1 MKRSLALA
9 VCGFS
14 LVLALVGGWLAD
26 RQFTTALDTL
36 ADQAVLQ
43 HQRNLFGYADTL
55 QEVKADD
62 SPHMILADDSGTRY
76 INASDKAFAGQLYF
90 DRQRLIVG
98 SVPCTFALLDQTG
111 RVIYSK
117 LPDTIPESELAA
129 LKDADP
135 TTMRLCGQTLLLCD
149 QVAGASG
156 QRVWVWMV
164 TALDASS
171 AYAVRTA
178 TLRQWFLLQAVLTLA
193 ALLMVHH
200 TTALQQLN
208 DRQSRF
214 VADLTHELKTPLTS
228 MIGYADLLRGGEL
241 PPENQRRAADAIYH
255 ESTRLE
261 SLSQQLL
268 SLQDLRQEALTLTA
282 VPVAAAFEDVARS
295 LPDCPVTLEKTC
307 PEDAAVRADRVL
319 LADLLRNLVLNAAHA
334 SAPGSTV
341 TLRCLPAG
349 DRWRLEVAD
358 TGCGIPPEALP
369 HLTEPFYR
377 VDKARARANGGSGVG
392 LALCADIAAAFGAK
406 LEFTSTVG
414 EGTTVALPLPKEVYP
429 HEEADDLPTFLAD
442 HCPLRCPAGR
452 AAAGGAGPRP
462 PAGHRPAPPRN
473 DRRNDRRTAPGPD
486 GPRAVHAANF
496 EHQQWVYHRRGK
508 LPQIHPDAGQAA
520 AGQPPGAD
528 QRCAAGV
535 SGPAGAGHRSYR
547 KQRGRRLHLSFTQLL
562 HPAHRCRRG
571 RVSGTFQ
578 LCHYGGGG
586 RFDPYCY

>member
-26 RQFTTALDTL
+26 RQFTAALDTL

-129 LKDADP
+129 LKDADT

-149 QVAGASG
+149 QVAGASS

-164 TALDASS
+164 TALDAGS
-171 AYAVRTA
+171 AYAARTA

-282 VPVAAAFEDVARS
+282 VPVAAAF
-295 LPDCPVTLEKTC
+295 
-307 PEDAAVRADRVL
+307 
-319 LADLLRNLVLNAAHA
+319 
-334 SAPGSTV
+334 
-341 TLRCLPAG
+341 
-349 DRWRLEVAD
+349 
-358 TGCGIPPEALP
+358 
-369 HLTEPFYR
+369 
-377 VDKARARANGGSGVG
+377 
-392 LALCADIAAAFGAK
+392 GAK

-414 EGTTVALPLPKEVYP
+414 EGTTVALTLPKEVYA
-429 HEEADDLPTFLAD
+429 HEEADD
-442 HCPLRCPAGR
+442 
-452 AAAGGAGPRP
+452 
-462 PAGHRPAPPRN
+462 
-473 DRRNDRRTAPGPD
+473 
-486 GPRAVHAANF
+486 
-496 EHQQWVYHRRGK
+496 
-508 LPQIHPDAGQAA
+508 
-520 AGQPPGAD
+520 
-528 QRCAAGV
+528 
-535 SGPAGAGHRSYR
+535 
-547 KQRGRRLHLSFTQLL
+547 
-562 HPAHRCRRG
+562 
-571 RVSGTFQ
+571 
-578 LCHYGGGG
+578 
-586 RFDPYCY
+586 

>member
-26 RQFTTALDTL
+26 RQFTAALDTL

-129 LKDADP
+129 LKDADT

-149 QVAGASG
+149 QVAGASS

-164 TALDASS
+164 TALDAGS
-171 AYAVRTA
+171 AYAARTA

-241 PPENQRRAADAIYH
+241 PPENQRRAADGHAVYRQ
-255 ESTRLE
+255 TRQPGQRQHHQHGQC
-261 SLSQQLL
+261 SPQQG
-268 SLQDLRQEALTLTA
+268 
-282 VPVAAAFEDVARS
+282 
-295 LPDCPVTLEKTC
+295 K
-307 PEDAAVRADRVL
+307 
-319 LADLLRNLVLNAAHA
+319 
-334 SAPGSTV
+334 
-341 TLRCLPAG
+341 
-349 DRWRLEVAD
+349 
-358 TGCGIPPEALP
+358 
-369 HLTEPFYR
+369 
-377 VDKARARANGGSGVG
+377 
-392 LALCADIAAAFGAK
+392 
-406 LEFTSTVG
+406 
-414 EGTTVALPLPKEVYP
+414 
-429 HEEADDLPTFLAD
+429 
-442 HCPLRCPAGR
+442 
-452 AAAGGAGPRP
+452 
-462 PAGHRPAPPRN
+462 
-473 DRRNDRRTAPGPD
+473 
-486 GPRAVHAANF
+486 
-496 EHQQWVYHRRGK
+496 QQSR
-508 LPQIHPDAGQAA
+508 
-520 AGQPPGAD
+520 
-528 QRCAAGV
+528 GV
-535 SGPAGAGHRSYR
+535 SGKETAQQAPGRQDAQGRSGPQLIQGKHRDDVGQAQLHPRQGDHQRHGKQVFQGAQAQGQSRQHRAQRQLAGRYLHAAPPIPAPR
-547 KQRGRRLHLSFTQLL
+547 RGRRH
-562 HPAHRCRRG
+562 HRR
-571 RVSGTFQ
+571 
-578 LCHYGGGG
+578 
-586 RFDPYCY
+586 

>member
-26 RQFTTALDTL
+26 RQFTAALDTL

-129 LKDADP
+129 LKDADT

-164 TALDASS
+164 TALDTSS

-282 VPVAAAFEDVARS
+282 VPVAAAFEDVAS
-295 LPDCPVTLEKTC
+295 AVTASIDLSALQEGSVQMVKRLYGLNPSDFDGCLLYYPQTNM
-307 PEDAAVRADRVL
+307 EAEELLLLKLRDTSQQEAVRAAVEARLETQKTSFDGYGL
-319 LADLLRNLVLNAAHA
+319 EQYDLLTNHSILDIRGNYVLFVVHK
-334 SAPGSTV
+334 
-341 TLRCLPAG
+341 
-349 DRWRLEVAD
+349 D
-358 TGCGIPPEALP
+358 
-369 HLTEPFYR
+369 
-377 VDKARARANGGSGVG
+377 
-392 LALCADIAAAFGAK
+392 AAAVQQAFRGA
-406 LEFTSTVG
+406 L
-414 EGTTVALPLPKEVYP
+414 
-429 HEEADDLPTFLAD
+429 
-442 HCPLRCPAGR
+442 
-452 AAAGGAGPRP
+452 
-462 PAGHRPAPPRN
+462 
-473 DRRNDRRTAPGPD
+473 
-486 GPRAVHAANF
+486 
-496 EHQQWVYHRRGK
+496 
-508 LPQIHPDAGQAA
+508 
-520 AGQPPGAD
+520 
-528 QRCAAGV
+528 
-535 SGPAGAGHRSYR
+535 
-547 KQRGRRLHLSFTQLL
+547 
-562 HPAHRCRRG
+562 
-571 RVSGTFQ
+571 
-578 LCHYGGGG
+578 
-586 RFDPYCY
+586 

>member
-26 RQFTTALDTL
+26 RQFTAALDTL

-129 LKDADP
+129 LKDADT

-171 AYAVRTA
+171 AYAIRTA

-214 VADLTHELKTPLTS
+214 VADLTHELKTPLMS
-228 MIGYADLLRGGEL
+228 ISGYAEL
-241 PPENQRRAADAIYH
+241 MMNGMVPADHVQEFSGRIYH
-255 ESTRLE
+255 EAVRLSNLVADIIQLSRLDE
-261 SLSQQLL
+261 SNSEVPFEEV
-268 SLQDLRQEALTLTA
+268 DLYELA
-282 VPVAAAFEDVARS
+282 EDVQNNLRHPAEKKNIS
-295 LPDCPVTLEKTC
+295 LELTGNSEKIQGVRHVLY
-307 PEDAAVRADRVL
+307 EMFFNIADNAVRYTEQNGHVRIMVGNRKGNPFYCVVD
-319 LADLLRNLVLNAAHA
+319 D
-334 SAPGSTV
+334 GI
-341 TLRCLPAG
+341 
-349 DRWRLEVAD
+349 
-358 TGCGIPPEALP
+358 GIPKSEQGRIF
-369 HLTEPFYR
+369 ERFYR
-377 VDKARARANGGSGVG
+377 VDKSHSRQTGGTG
-392 LALCADIAAAFGAK
+392 LGLSIVKHGAT
-406 LEFTSTVG
+406 LHHAQIHVESEQG
-414 EGTTVALPLPKEVYP
+414 EGTRMEIV
-429 HEEADDLPTFLAD
+429 F
-442 HCPLRCPAGR
+442 
-452 AAAGGAGPRP
+452 
-462 PAGHRPAPPRN
+462 
-473 DRRNDRRTAPGPD
+473 PGKD
-486 GPRAVHAANF
+486 QA
-496 EHQQWVYHRRGK
+496 RG
-508 LPQIHPDAGQAA
+508 
-520 AGQPPGAD
+520 
-528 QRCAAGV
+528 
-535 SGPAGAGHRSYR
+535 
-547 KQRGRRLHLSFTQLL
+547 
-562 HPAHRCRRG
+562 
-571 RVSGTFQ
+571 
-578 LCHYGGGG
+578 
-586 RFDPYCY
+586 

>member
-1 MKRSLALA
+1 MKRSLSLL
-9 VCGFS
+9 VCAFS

-26 RQFTTALDTL
+26 RQFTAALDTL

-62 SPHMILADDSGTRY
+62 SIHMMVVDSNSFVQADSKT
-76 INASDKAFAGQLYF
+76 FAGKLYY
-90 DRQRLIVG
+90 DRQRLMVG
-98 SVPCTFALLDQTG
+98 AEPCTFALLDQTG
-111 RVIYSK
+111 RVLYTT
-117 LPDTIPESELAA
+117 LPDTIPKSELAA
-129 LKDADP
+129 LQAGDG
-135 TTMRLCGQTLLLCD
+135 TTMQLYDQTLLLCD
-149 QVAGASG
+149 EVAGSTG
-156 QRVWVWMV
+156 SRTWVWMV
-164 TALDASS
+164 TGMDASP
-171 AYAVRTA
+171 AYAARTN

-193 ALLMVHH
+193 ALLMARH

-208 DRQSRF
+208 DRQARF

-295 LPDCPVTLEKTC
+295 LPDCPVVLEKTC

-319 LADLLRNLVLNAAHA
+319 LVDLLRNLVLNAAHA
-334 SAPGSTV
+334 STPGSV
-341 TLRCLPAG
+341 VALRCLPAG

-392 LALCADIAAAFGAK
+392 LALCADIAAAFGSR
-406 LEFTSTVG
+406 LEFASTVG
-414 EGTTVALPLPKEVYP
+414 EGTTVSLTLPKEVYP
-429 HEEADDLPTFLAD
+429 HEEADD
-442 HCPLRCPAGR
+442 
-452 AAAGGAGPRP
+452 
-462 PAGHRPAPPRN
+462 
-473 DRRNDRRTAPGPD
+473 
-486 GPRAVHAANF
+486 
-496 EHQQWVYHRRGK
+496 
-508 LPQIHPDAGQAA
+508 
-520 AGQPPGAD
+520 
-528 QRCAAGV
+528 
-535 SGPAGAGHRSYR
+535 
-547 KQRGRRLHLSFTQLL
+547 
-562 HPAHRCRRG
+562 
-571 RVSGTFQ
+571 
-578 LCHYGGGG
+578 
-586 RFDPYCY
+586 

>member
-26 RQFTTALDTL
+26 RQFTAALDTL

-76 INASDKAFAGQLYF
+76 VNASDKAFAGQLYF

-129 LKDADP
+129 LKDADT

-164 TALDASS
+164 TALDAGS
-171 AYAVRTA
+171 AYAVRTV

-241 PPENQRRAADAIYH
+241 PPEKQRRAADAIYH

-295 LPDCPVTLEKTC
+295 LPDCPVNLEKTC

-341 TLRCLPAG
+341 TLRCLPAE

-414 EGTTVALPLPKEVYP
+414 EGTTVALTLPKEVHA
-429 HEEADDLPTFLAD
+429 HEEADD
-442 HCPLRCPAGR
+442 
-452 AAAGGAGPRP
+452 
-462 PAGHRPAPPRN
+462 
-473 DRRNDRRTAPGPD
+473 
-486 GPRAVHAANF
+486 
-496 EHQQWVYHRRGK
+496 
-508 LPQIHPDAGQAA
+508 
-520 AGQPPGAD
+520 
-528 QRCAAGV
+528 
-535 SGPAGAGHRSYR
+535 
-547 KQRGRRLHLSFTQLL
+547 
-562 HPAHRCRRG
+562 
-571 RVSGTFQ
+571 
-578 LCHYGGGG
+578 
-586 RFDPYCY
+586 

>member
-129 LKDADP
+129 LKDADT

-156 QRVWVWMV
+156 QHVWVWMV

-200 TTALQQLN
+200 TTALP
-208 DRQSRF
+208 RSTCR
-214 VADLTHELKTPLTS
+214 
-228 MIGYADLLRGGEL
+228 LL
-241 PPENQRRAADAIYH
+241 P
-255 ESTRLE
+255 S
-261 SLSQQLL
+261 
-268 SLQDLRQEALTLTA
+268 
-282 VPVAAAFEDVARS
+282 
-295 LPDCPVTLEKTC
+295 
-307 PEDAAVRADRVL
+307 
-319 LADLLRNLVLNAAHA
+319 
-334 SAPGSTV
+334 
-341 TLRCLPAG
+341 
-349 DRWRLEVAD
+349 
-358 TGCGIPPEALP
+358 
-369 HLTEPFYR
+369 
-377 VDKARARANGGSGVG
+377 
-392 LALCADIAAAFGAK
+392 
-406 LEFTSTVG
+406 
-414 EGTTVALPLPKEVYP
+414 
-429 HEEADDLPTFLAD
+429 
-442 HCPLRCPAGR
+442 
-452 AAAGGAGPRP
+452 
-462 PAGHRPAPPRN
+462 
-473 DRRNDRRTAPGPD
+473 
-486 GPRAVHAANF
+486 
-496 EHQQWVYHRRGK
+496 
-508 LPQIHPDAGQAA
+508 
-520 AGQPPGAD
+520 
-528 QRCAAGV
+528 
-535 SGPAGAGHRSYR
+535 
-547 KQRGRRLHLSFTQLL
+547 
-562 HPAHRCRRG
+562 
-571 RVSGTFQ
+571 
-578 LCHYGGGG
+578 
-586 RFDPYCY
+586 

>member
-1 MKRSLALA
+1 MKRSLSLL
-9 VCGFS
+9 VCAFS
-14 LVLALVGGWLAD
+14 LVLALVGAWLAD
-26 RQFTTALDTL
+26 RQFTAALDTL
-36 ADQAVLQ
+36 SDQAVLQ

-62 SPHMILADDSGTRY
+62 SPHMILADDSVTRY

-129 LKDADP
+129 LKDADS

-171 AYAVRTA
+171 AYAARTA

-228 MIGYADLLRGGEL
+228 MIGYADLLRGNEL
-241 PPENQRRAADAIYH
+241 SPENQRRAADAIYH

-268 SLQDLRQEALTLTA
+268 SLQNLRQGGLALTA

-295 LPDCPVTLEKTC
+295 LPDCPVVLEKTC

-319 LADLLRNLVLNAAHA
+319 LVDLLRNLVLNAAHA
-334 SAPGSTV
+334 SEPGSTV
-341 TLRCLPAG
+341 ELRCLPAG

-369 HLTEPFYR
+369 HLTEAFYR

-392 LALCADIAAAFGAK
+392 LALCADIAAAFGSK
-406 LEFTSTVG
+406 LDFTSTVG
-414 EGTTVALPLPKEVYP
+414 KGTTVALTLPKEVYI
-429 HEEADDLPTFLAD
+429 HEETAD
-442 HCPLRCPAGR
+442 
-452 AAAGGAGPRP
+452 
-462 PAGHRPAPPRN
+462 
-473 DRRNDRRTAPGPD
+473 
-486 GPRAVHAANF
+486 
-496 EHQQWVYHRRGK
+496 
-508 LPQIHPDAGQAA
+508 
-520 AGQPPGAD
+520 
-528 QRCAAGV
+528 
-535 SGPAGAGHRSYR
+535 
-547 KQRGRRLHLSFTQLL
+547 
-562 HPAHRCRRG
+562 
-571 RVSGTFQ
+571 
-578 LCHYGGGG
+578 
-586 RFDPYCY
+586 

>member
-1 MKRSLALA
+1 MKRSLSLA
-9 VCGFS
+9 VCCFS

-26 RQFTTALDTL
+26 RQFTQTLDTL

-43 HQRNLFGYADTL
+43 HQRNLFGYAETL
-55 QEVKADD
+55 QEVKDDD
-62 SPHMILADDSGTRY
+62 SIHMMVVDNNMFAQVDSKT
-76 INASDKAFAGQLYF
+76 FAGKLYY
-90 DRQRLIVG
+90 DRQRLMVG
-98 SVPCTFALLDQTG
+98 AEPCTFALLNKVG
-111 RVIYSK
+111 RVLYTT
-117 LPDTIPESELAA
+117 LPDSIPETTLTTLQAG
-129 LKDADP
+129 DG
-135 TTMRLCGQTLLLCD
+135 TTMQLCGQTLLLCD
-149 QVAGASG
+149 QVAGSTG
-156 QRVWVWMV
+156 SRTWVWMV
-164 TALDASS
+164 TGMDVSP
-171 AYAVRTA
+171 AYTARTN

-193 ALLMVHH
+193 ALLMAHH
-200 TTALQQLN
+200 TTALQQLS

-282 VPVAAAFEDVARS
+282 VPVAAAFEDVTRS

-307 PEDAAVRADRVL
+307 PADAAVRADRVL

-392 LALCADIAAAFGAK
+392 LALCADIAAAFGTK

-414 EGTTVALPLPKEVYP
+414 EGTTVALTLPKEVYA
-429 HEEADDLPTFLAD
+429 HEEADD
-442 HCPLRCPAGR
+442 
-452 AAAGGAGPRP
+452 
-462 PAGHRPAPPRN
+462 
-473 DRRNDRRTAPGPD
+473 
-486 GPRAVHAANF
+486 
-496 EHQQWVYHRRGK
+496 
-508 LPQIHPDAGQAA
+508 
-520 AGQPPGAD
+520 
-528 QRCAAGV
+528 
-535 SGPAGAGHRSYR
+535 
-547 KQRGRRLHLSFTQLL
+547 
-562 HPAHRCRRG
+562 
-571 RVSGTFQ
+571 
-578 LCHYGGGG
+578 
-586 RFDPYCY
+586 

>member
-111 RVIYSK
+111 QVIYSK

-129 LKDADP
+129 LKDSDT

-268 SLQDLRQEALTLTA
+268 SLQDLRQEPL
-282 VPVAAAFEDVARS
+282 
-295 LPDCPVTLEKTC
+295 TLEKTC

-414 EGTTVALPLPKEVYP
+414 EGTTVALTLPKEVYA
-429 HEEADDLPTFLAD
+429 HEEADD
-442 HCPLRCPAGR
+442 
-452 AAAGGAGPRP
+452 
-462 PAGHRPAPPRN
+462 
-473 DRRNDRRTAPGPD
+473 
-486 GPRAVHAANF
+486 
-496 EHQQWVYHRRGK
+496 
-508 LPQIHPDAGQAA
+508 
-520 AGQPPGAD
+520 
-528 QRCAAGV
+528 
-535 SGPAGAGHRSYR
+535 
-547 KQRGRRLHLSFTQLL
+547 
-562 HPAHRCRRG
+562 
-571 RVSGTFQ
+571 
-578 LCHYGGGG
+578 
-586 RFDPYCY
+586 

>member
-26 RQFTTALDTL
+26 RQFTAALDTL

-76 INASDKAFAGQLYF
+76 VNASDKAFAGQLYF

-129 LKDADP
+129 LKDADT

-164 TALDASS
+164 TALDTSS

-282 VPVAAAFEDVARS
+282 VPVAAAFEDVAS
-295 LPDCPVTLEKTC
+295 AVTASVDLSALQEGSVQMVKRLYGLNPSDFDGCLLYYPQTNM
-307 PEDAAVRADRVL
+307 EAEELLLLKLRDTSQQEAVRAAVEARLETQKTSFDGYGL
-319 LADLLRNLVLNAAHA
+319 EQYDLLTNHSILDIRGNYVLFVVHK
-334 SAPGSTV
+334 
-341 TLRCLPAG
+341 
-349 DRWRLEVAD
+349 D
-358 TGCGIPPEALP
+358 
-369 HLTEPFYR
+369 
-377 VDKARARANGGSGVG
+377 
-392 LALCADIAAAFGAK
+392 AAAVQQAFRGA
-406 LEFTSTVG
+406 L
-414 EGTTVALPLPKEVYP
+414 
-429 HEEADDLPTFLAD
+429 
-442 HCPLRCPAGR
+442 
-452 AAAGGAGPRP
+452 
-462 PAGHRPAPPRN
+462 
-473 DRRNDRRTAPGPD
+473 
-486 GPRAVHAANF
+486 
-496 EHQQWVYHRRGK
+496 
-508 LPQIHPDAGQAA
+508 
-520 AGQPPGAD
+520 
-528 QRCAAGV
+528 
-535 SGPAGAGHRSYR
+535 
-547 KQRGRRLHLSFTQLL
+547 
-562 HPAHRCRRG
+562 
-571 RVSGTFQ
+571 
-578 LCHYGGGG
+578 
-586 RFDPYCY
+586 